1 MLWWLHTCKT
11 TKRTKKKGTK
21 IVFLISK
28 PNQNNAVTDV
38 REEELNGIESAKD
51 KAKDTFRHWLPVW
64 SPLYRRKC
72 HQQRMSPSKTERER
86 SYCSWYIHTATT
98 TAALLLA
105 LFFII
110 IFFKF
115 LMSFSAVE
123 RSRLKS
129 GLTLPEWRFHADNI
143 QVGSVDILSW
153 NG

>member
-1 MLWWLHTCKT
+1 MLWWLHTCKR

-86 SYCSWYIHTATT
+86 GAIALGISTQQPQQLRFCWLYF
-98 TAALLLA
+98 LLLFSLNFWC
-105 LFFII
+105 LFQRLNDPDWNRVWLSLSEDSMPII
-110 IFFKF
+110 SK
-115 LMSFSAVE
+115 
-123 RSRLKS
+123 
-129 GLTLPEWRFHADNI
+129 
-143 QVGSVDILSW
+143 
-153 NG
+153 